1 MREMGHAAHMGKM
14 RKSKKTFIGK
24 PKEKRILGSPKHIRE
39 DTIKVNL
46 RT

>member
-1 MREMGHAAHMGKM
+1 MEDERDGTCSNMGKM

-39 DTIKVNL
+39 DTVKW
-46 RT
+46 